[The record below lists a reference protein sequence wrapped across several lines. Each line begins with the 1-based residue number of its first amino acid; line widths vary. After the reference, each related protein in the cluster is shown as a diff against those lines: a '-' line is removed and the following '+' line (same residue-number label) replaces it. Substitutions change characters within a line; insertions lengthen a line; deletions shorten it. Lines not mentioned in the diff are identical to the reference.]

1 MKAEQSFVVPLHFLT
16 LNDEGLGPEVAPR
29 KAIPVQL
36 HCGGPWLAGKEGL
49 VGVIPNE
56 GKQRLVAVLHGR
68 RCNCSERDDGRPALR
83 GEMVRVT
90 CGNNK
95 LELQLLNAYFP
106 YRVAAVMKRTHNL
119 THPEAKKRQQ
129 PKPRDRVGV
138 PLTRPFALFDVNHI
152 NRWDPSL
159 MGPIDTMILFRFQNF
174 HFQVTETPPS
184 RELLQNLT
192 HSCVE
197 LAYFH
202 ILRLDVIEIE

>member
-1 MKAEQSFVVPLHFLT
+1 MGMKAEQSFVVPLHFLT

-36 HCGGPWLAGKEGL
+36 HCGGPWLAGKESL

-138 PLTRPFALFDVNHI
+138 SLTRPFALFDVNHI
-152 NRWDPSL
+152 NRCDSSL
-159 MGPIDTMILFRFQNF
+159 IGPRFNVHQNF
-174 HFQVTETPPS
+174 HRHRDTPS